1 MAGLLT
7 EKIRESQKRK
17 SALDLWKGLLDETG
31 IPELFSGRI
40 GGQTLEQGI
49 QNRMEAG
56 SLRPALSPQQMV
68 DAGLNI
74 VGMAPLGMFIGKGAK
89 TWDVVKASEAMQME
103 KAGKPPREIWAQT
116 GNWKGPDGQW
126 RQEIPDD
133 KMNLALPAKEWV
145 TQRDGKYMAPNVSG
159 AWDVIRNNTVP
170 QAPVRAGRFFS
181 HQELKNAY
189 PYQWTNNTDKQ
200 SILDMP
206 VQLLPESGSS
216 SGSFTGDTLLINEA
230 LTPDAAKSTTLH
242 ELQHA
247 IQQREGWASG
257 GSPEEMARLGKQA
270 QDEYDLLWQ
279 TMQSNPQNRDKIIP
293 ELDALRSRYR
303 DFASPNDAYRRLA
316 GEAEARATQARMN
329 MDMPQRLA
337 TFPEDSYDV
346 PMDQLIVRYGDGPSM
361 STSRPLGLYPWAVPL
376 SAGLLGSM
384 FLLPN
389 DAEAQ

>member
-89 TWDVVKASEAMQME
+89 TWDAVKADQAMKME

-126 RQEIPDD
+126 RQEIPD
-133 KMNLALPAKEWV
+133 NTAK
-145 TQRDGKYMAPNVSG
+145 Q
-159 AWDVIRNNTVP
+159 
-170 QAPVRAGRFFS
+170 
-181 HQELKNAY
+181 LKNAKDTGMHYLDQWIAHPELQGAY
-189 PYQWTNNTDKQ
+189 PKMFDHEFAGIAGEGGILAMAKDKY
-200 SILDMP
+200 
-206 VQLLPESGSS
+206 GHG
-216 SGSFTGDTLLINEA
+216 GSFTQNNLIVDGATKGAER
-230 LTPDAAKSTTLH
+230 KSTTLH

-247 IQQREGWASG
+247 IQEREGWARG
-257 GSPEEMARLGKQA
+257 GSLGEFVNGGPINPKTGQLVTMEEGHEM
-270 QDEYDLLWQ
+270 
-279 TMQSNPQNRDKIIP
+279 
-293 ELDALRSRYR
+293 
-303 DFASPNDAYRRLA
+303 YRRLA

-337 TFPEDSYDV
+337 TFPEDSFDV

>member
-7 EKIRESQKRK
+7 EKNRESQKRK

-49 QNRMEAG
+49 QNRMQAS

-89 TWDVVKASEAMQME
+89 TWDVVKASDAMQME

-126 RQEIPDD
+126 RQEIPDNAATTI
-133 KMNLALPAKEWV
+133 K
-145 TQRDGKYMAPNVSG
+145 GS
-159 AWDVIRNNTVP
+159 
-170 QAPVRAGRFFS
+170 
-181 HQELKNAY
+181 ELKKRDSIIEFNDETGERVSLKLPDVYQHQDLYDAYPQLRKTNAY
-189 PYQWTNNTDKQ
+189 GIDR
-200 SILDMP
+200 
-206 VQLLPESGSS
+206 SGPQ
-216 SGSFTGDTLLINEA
+216 G
-230 LTPDAAKSTTLH
+230 
-242 ELQHA
+242 
-247 IQQREGWASG
+247 RSG
-257 GSPEEMARLGKQA
+257 GSVGLNVGLNKLNMRSHAAHEVQHEIQRHEGFAKGGNYL
-270 QDEYDLLWQ
+270 D
-279 TMQSNPQNRDKIIP
+279 RD
-293 ELDALRSRYR
+293 YH
-303 DFASPNDAYRRLA
+303 RLA

-361 STSRPLGLYPWAVPL
+361 STSRPLGAYPWAVPL